1 MISKIF
7 TCPTYPLSDVV
18 WGEVFIINTL
28 TGVTID
34 SLSDDKVDVI
44 IGGVVSDVGV
54 EVLTDVKE
62 AILVDTTTAFS
73 FVTSEP

>member
-1 MISKIF
+1 MTS
-7 TCPTYPLSDVV
+7 
-18 WGEVFIINTL
+18 NTL

-34 SLSDDKVDVI
+34 SLSDEKVDVI
-44 IGGVVSDVGV
+44 IGVVSDVGIE

>member
-1 MISKIF
+1 MISKTF
-7 TCPTYPLSDVV
+7 TYPTYPLSDVV

-34 SLSDDKVDVI
+34 SLSDEKVDVTI
-44 IGGVVSDVGV
+44 GVVSDVGV

-62 AILVDTTTAFS
+62 DILVDTMTTFS